1 MTKIINT
8 ESESQTESE
17 LESDNEE
24 SESDLYCLQNSPRRN
39 WMLMLSLLFAC
50 WMPKHPAF

>member
-8 ESESQTESE
+8 ESESETELE

-24 SESDLYCLQNSPRRN
+24 SESDLHSLQNSLRRN
-39 WMLMLSLLFAC
+39 WMLMLLGF
-50 WMPKHPAF
+50 P